1 MKKTIALSI
10 IMFLCFLFLF
20 VESGCSRFAEKPVE
34 QEETGLPSF
43 VVQGKTDDCELFE
56 TTTILS
62 PPFVVQGKTDDCEC
76 YSTCELFA
84 KAELGIPIGK
94 IHGLTWKNPQELFSF
109 LQESANKSGGKITIR
124 KVEECLQELVSRPQP
139 GPAAVSLLIHPQGHL
154 YLLIGTVMIGDV
166 LTFQL
171 VHGDSAVWLVDQK
184 TLENANFTEAWQFQ
198 KNIDGTIF
206 WVGKIPLKIDSHY
219 FNFGKV
225 VPSTQLEA
233 TIHLKN
239 QGESSLIFQQSQVS
253 CRCTVADDLSGTE
266 LKPNESKEFQ
276 VALTTSTSAS
286 ERHSIFLPVVEKG
299 TGVVQRIEILLLASQ
314 QQSMSIDPLTID
326 FGNVHPNEKY
336 TRTINFMEEPTDRFS
351 ITGFDPN
358 GTPIQGK
365 YQTIGSR
372 DGLKT
377 YQVEVVFTPNGNE
390 PDREKD
396 YFVVETNSLLRPQV
410 NIPFSFKLIPEISAE
425 PATISIGSVEIGQT
439 AEEKVKIVSQKKE
452 KLECS
457 IKKRPSNCTVDIVRQ
472 GNPIELF
479 VKVKPEKSG
488 IWQDKI
494 ILAVKTSS
502 REEVL
507 EIECVGY
514 VH

>member
-1 MKKTIALSI
+1 MKKTVSISI
-10 IMFLCFLFLF
+10 IMLLCFIFF
-20 VESGCSRFAEKPVE
+20 FAESGCSRFAEKPVE
-34 QEETGLPSF
+34 QEDTGLPSF
-43 VVQGKTDDCELFE
+43 VIQE
-56 TTTILS
+56 
-62 PPFVVQGKTDDCEC
+62 KTDDCEC
-76 YSTCELFA
+76 YSTGKLFA
-84 KAELGIPIGK
+84 TAELGMPIGK
-94 IHGLTWKNPQELFSF
+94 VYGFTWKNPQELLSF
-109 LQESANKSGGKITIR
+109 LQESAKMSGGTVTIR
-124 KVEECLQELVSRPQP
+124 KVDECIQELVSRPQP
-139 GPAAVSLLIHPQGHL
+139 GPATVSLLIHPKGHV
-154 YLLIGTVMIGDV
+154 YLLLGTVMIGDV

-184 TLENANFTEAWQFQ
+184 SLEKANFTEAWQFQ

-206 WVGKIPLKIDSHY
+206 LVGNTPLNIDHHY

-225 VPSTQLEA
+225 LPSTQLEA
-233 TIHLKN
+233 IIHFKN
-239 QGESSLIFQQSQVS
+239 QGKNSLIFQQPQVS
-253 CRCTVADDLSGTE
+253 CQCTVIDDLSGME
-266 LKPNESKEFQ
+266 LKANESKEFK
-276 VALTTSTSAS
+276 VAFTTSISAS

-358 GTPIQGK
+358 RTPIQGK
-365 YQTIGSR
+365 YETATSR

-377 YQVEVVFTPNGNE
+377 YQLEVIFTPNGSE

-396 YFVVETNSLLRPQV
+396 YFVVETNSLLRPKV

-425 PATISIGSVEIGQT
+425 PATISIGSIEIGKT
-439 AEEKVKIVSQKKE
+439 AEEKVKIISQKNE

-457 IKKRPSNCTVDIVRQ
+457 IKTIPSNCTVDIVRQ
-472 GNPIELF
+472 GNPIELS